1 MSTISGISS
10 ASSAWSGMSSA
21 RASARSE
28 KMFAKVDTDGSG
40 SVDTTELQSMLDDI
54 SSKTGNT
61 LGSASDLMSTMD
73 TDGSGTLSKDEL
85 DTGMKSLMPPPSS
98 TLDFAQQQGG
108 MGGMG
113 DMDGMPPPPPPP
125 DGVSASSDS
134 SSGTS
139 STDPLDTN
147 GDGVVSA
154 EERAAGALQDAVTS
168 LFAAADTDGDKSIS
182 KSEADTLKQKMDAVL
197 EGLQSA
203 SASSVQTASSSDSS
217 SSTSRDAAS
226 QTLTAFI
233 DLVLKQYGQTAAAST
248 ASATNDASISL
259 TA

>member
-1 MSTISGISS
+1 MTTISGTGS
-10 ASSAWSGMSSA
+10 ASHAWSEMSSA
-21 RASARSE
+21 RSSARAA
-28 KMFAKVDTDGSG
+28 KMFAKVDADGSG
-40 SVDTTELQSMLDDI
+40 SVDKTELQGMLDHLAEK
-54 SSKTGNT
+54 SGNS
-61 LGSASDLMSTMD
+61 LGSA
-73 TDGSGTLSKDEL
+73 DEL
-85 DTGMKSLMPPPSS
+85 MTKMDADGNGSLSQSELDAGMKSLMPAPAS
-98 TLDFAQQQGG
+98 TVDFAQQSQ
-108 MGGMG
+108 
-113 DMDGMPPPPPPP
+113 GMPPPPPP
-125 DGVSASSDS
+125 DAAGS
-134 SSGTS
+134 SSNGA
-139 STDPLDTN
+139 TDPLDTN

-154 EERAAGALQDAVTS
+154 EEAAAGALKDAVAS

-203 SASSVQTASSSDSS
+203 STSSTSGSSSSDSS
-217 SSTSRDAAS
+217 SSSSRDAAS

>member
-1 MSTISGISS
+1 
-10 ASSAWSGMSSA
+10 
-21 RASARSE
+21 
-28 KMFAKVDTDGSG
+28 MFAKVDTDSSG
-40 SVDTTELQSMLDDI
+40 SVDTSELQSMLDDI

-61 LGSASDLMSTMD
+61 LGSASDLMTTMD
-73 TDGSGTLSKDEL
+73 TDGSGSLSKDEL

-108 MGGMG
+108 MGGM
-113 DMDGMPPPPPPP
+113 DGMPPPPPPP
-125 DGVSASSDS
+125 DGASASSDS
-134 SSGTS
+134 SSSTS

-147 GDGVVSA
+147 GDCVVSA
-154 EERAAGALQDAVTS
+154 EEAAAGALKDAVAS

-197 EGLQSA
+197 QGLQST
-203 SASSVQTASSSDSS
+203 STSSTSSVQTASSSDSS
-217 SSTSRDAAS
+217 SSASRDAAS

-233 DLVLKQYGQTAAAST
+233 DLVLKQYGQAASAT
-248 ASATNDASISL
+248 SATNDASISL

>member
-1 MSTISGISS
+1 MSTISGVSS
-10 ASSAWSGMSSA
+10 ANSAWSGMSSA

-54 SSKTGNT
+54 SSKTGTT
-61 LGSASDLMSTMD
+61 LGSAGDLMTTMD
-73 TDGSGTLSKDEL
+73 TDGSGSLSKDEL

-113 DMDGMPPPPPPP
+113 GMPPPPPP
-125 DGVSASSDS
+125 DGASASSDS
-134 SSGTS
+134 SSSTS

-154 EERAAGALQDAVTS
+154 EEAAAGALKDAVAS

-197 EGLQSA
+197 QGLQSA
-203 SASSVQTASSSDSS
+203 STSSVQTTSSSSSSSDSS
-217 SSTSRDAAS
+217 SSSSRDAAS

>member
-1 MSTISGISS
+1 M
-10 ASSAWSGMSSA
+10 
-21 RASARSE
+21 
-28 KMFAKVDTDGSG
+28 DTDGSG
-40 SVDTTELQSMLDDI
+40 S
-54 SSKTGNT
+54 
-61 LGSASDLMSTMD
+61 
-73 TDGSGTLSKDEL
+73 LSKDEL

-108 MGGMG
+108 MGGM
-113 DMDGMPPPPPPP
+113 PPPPPP
-125 DGVSASSDS
+125 DGASASSDS
-134 SSGTS
+134 SSSSTS

-154 EERAAGALQDAVTS
+154 EEAAAGALKDAVAS

-203 SASSVQTASSSDSS
+203 STSSVQTASSSDSS

-233 DLVLKQYGQTAAAST
+233 DLVRKQYGQAAS
-248 ASATNDASISL
+248 ASSATNDASISL